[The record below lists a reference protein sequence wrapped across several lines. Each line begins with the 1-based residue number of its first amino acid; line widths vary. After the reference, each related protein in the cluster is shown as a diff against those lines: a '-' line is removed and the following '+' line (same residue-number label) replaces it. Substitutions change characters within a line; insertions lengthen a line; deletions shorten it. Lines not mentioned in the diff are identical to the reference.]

1 MNKECPADW
10 YKFENSCYQTY
21 PANTYQKAM
30 DKCFW
35 LLNKKKYMRRPYLV
49 NIESSK
55 EMNFLMDLMMNNSM
69 KEMYIGANN
78 IIQRSMIS

>member
-1 MNKECPADW
+1 
-10 YKFENSCYQTY
+10 
-21 PANTYQKAM
+21 M